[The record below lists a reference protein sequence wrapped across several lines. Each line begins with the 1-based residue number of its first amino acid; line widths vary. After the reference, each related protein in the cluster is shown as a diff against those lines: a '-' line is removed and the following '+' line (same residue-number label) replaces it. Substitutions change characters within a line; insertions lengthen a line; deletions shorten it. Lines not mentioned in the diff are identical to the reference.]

1 VPNNNLLKLKKYLT
15 FSIKNRNYEF
25 RLWSNDSY
33 SGLIFN
39 LLNRIG
45 KTIEVGETVFVEEG
59 VKVINVTSQRI
70 VAQTKILLS
79 AH

>member
-1 VPNNNLLKLKKYLT
+1 MPNNNLLKLKEYLT
-15 FSIKNRNYEF
+15 FFIKNRNYEF

>member
-1 VPNNNLLKLKKYLT
+1 MPNNNLLKLKEYLT
-15 FSIKNRNYEF
+15 FFIKNRNYEF

-33 SGLIFN
+33 SNLIFN

-59 VKVINVTSQRI
+59 VKVINVTSQRV
-70 VAQTKILLS
+70 VARTKIFLS
-79 AH
+79 VH